1 MSYAR
6 YPASGGGGPTPPSI
20 LQFLGT
26 AQAGDTVDL
35 NRLVDVPGLLATDT
49 VLSVSPMT
57 TTVGSAWFYGV
68 QGDDFGIT
76 GVSNDQIT
84 IYCDPAI
91 TSGLYVIVSVSR
103 S

>member
-6 YPASGGGGPTPPSI
+6 YPAAGGGAGSPSI

-26 AQAGDTVDL
+26 AQAGNGVDPD
-35 NRLVDVPGLLATDT
+35 RLVDVPGLLATDT
-49 VLSVSPMT
+49 ILSVSPMT
-57 TTVGSAWFYGV
+57 TTENSAWFYGV

-76 GVSNDQIT
+76 GVSNNQIT
-84 IYCDPAI
+84 IQCNPAI

-103 S
+103 A